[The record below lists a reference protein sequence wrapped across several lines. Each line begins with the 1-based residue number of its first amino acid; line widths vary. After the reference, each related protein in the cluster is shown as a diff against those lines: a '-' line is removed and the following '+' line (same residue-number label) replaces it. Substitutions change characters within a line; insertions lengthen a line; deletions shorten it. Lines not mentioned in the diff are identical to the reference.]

1 MIFKKNKKD
10 LGGDDKISVDVSLIT
25 TIIGKDTVFEGTL
38 SSDSSVRING
48 TVIGDVRVQGIVILS
63 VTGRIEGTVEAE
75 SIIVAGKIEGNMSI
89 RDKVNVEPTGQI
101 YGEIITKKFVIDEE
115 SVFEGNCIM
124 NRDGKVIPAKPYKNK
139 DEEAEKPDTDKAE
152 KSDDSDKEEKPEE
165 KSEEKNE
172 EKSDCSETDSGES
185 EENEKDS
192 DIIIKDINEIEND
205 EDVPTTDDNID
216 SAEEKEGN
224 FRKTSKSLSVEVEK

>member
-38 SSDSSVRING
+38 TSDSSVRING
-48 TVIGDVRVQGIVILS
+48 TVIGDVKVQGIVILS

-139 DEEAEKPDTDKAE
+139 DEEAEKPETDKAE

-172 EKSDCSETDSGES
+172 EKPDLSETDSGES
-185 EENEKDS
+185 EESEKDS

-205 EDVPTTDDNID
+205 EDEPTTDDYID
-216 SAEEKEGN
+216 SAEVKEGN